1 MSVDVPQHT
10 QSSTHARGKLKER
23 SLINGSGQKGKLTA
37 RSAASFEKCVM
48 AYPAAA
54 FGPNC
59 SSPVDPI
66 ECDCALAVIVHAA
79 AEMRRVKDRMAICV
93 IGSGPT

>member
-1 MSVDVPQHT
+1 
-10 QSSTHARGKLKER
+10 
-23 SLINGSGQKGKLTA
+23 
-37 RSAASFEKCVM
+37 M

-66 ECDCALAVIVHAA
+66 ECDCALAVMVHAA
-79 AEMRRVKDRMAICV
+79 AEMRRANGRMAMCELSV
-93 IGSGPT
+93 LASFDFKLVSEVPEGAHESLKPRLSGC